1 MIHFSAG
8 RSLPY
13 FGSHFLFFLHYFMKA
28 RDCGPGIHCD
38 ACIFPKHSRTC
49 MLIIFISGRRE
60 ETANNKR
67 VSPDSEA
74 LEQKKSPVR
83 EASSDFFSLSQSM
96 EIVTAI
102 IIITYKMFLGK
113 NLSSFFYNIVFYSR
127 SSQVGN
133 GLKFDVRNI
142 LFPLPPEMEAQHRW

>member
-1 MIHFSAG
+1 
-8 RSLPY
+8 
-13 FGSHFLFFLHYFMKA
+13 
-28 RDCGPGIHCD
+28 
-38 ACIFPKHSRTC
+38 

-74 LEQKKSPVR
+74 LEQKKSTVR